1 MFYIVFYRKM
11 KKFSF
16 LLVGVFLLWTI
27 TFALAQEAAN
37 PEAATWATA
46 EEISLV
52 SAQPESAETT
62 ADTTEVAQPEATEV
76 ASEETAA
83 PEATEVTTWN
93 EIEVAETT
101 AETADAE
108 TVEDNSIKISDAA
121 KEKYSEEQI
130 AAYEWAFNN
139 GITTIN
145 DIEKA
150 KLSGWLTRAQLAK
163 MMSQYLTN
171 VLWQTPA
178 TTEEKANYSDV
189 DESLGDLADF
199 IEVAYA
205 YKIMWVKWDGTPLA
219 KFNPKGQVT
228 RAEYATVFS
237 RVLFGDKYNKS
248 EWNYYEDHIKALKK
262 VGILTNDNASIKE
275 VRGWVMLMMYRSVNV
290 DLTIADEEPSQEV
303 ISIANPASEYCVAQ
317 WWELNIVA
325 DEEGNQSGICKL
337 ADGTEVEEW
346 EYYRAN
352 HQEEIEAATWDTVT
366 APLYTEEDL
375 KSAEKVIMEE
385 GFGKLNVKV
394 ENVNLKYMGDEK
406 ANLELKYCQEL
417 DSTVE
422 ECIVFESDFYIP
434 EQDAQMAWAFEPNT
448 TLTGYQW
455 YLGRT
460 KGGEWKVLTFG
471 Y

>member
-1 MFYIVFYRKM
+1 
-11 KKFSF
+11 
-16 LLVGVFLLWTI
+16 
-27 TFALAQEAAN
+27 
-37 PEAATWATA
+37 
-46 EEISLV
+46 
-52 SAQPESAETT
+52 
-62 ADTTEVAQPEATEV
+62 
-76 ASEETAA
+76 
-83 PEATEVTTWN
+83 
-93 EIEVAETT
+93 
-101 AETADAE
+101 
-108 TVEDNSIKISDAA
+108 
-121 KEKYSEEQI
+121 
-130 AAYEWAFNN
+130 
-139 GITTIN
+139 
-145 DIEKA
+145 
-150 KLSGWLTRAQLAK
+150 
-163 MMSQYLTN
+163 
-171 VLWQTPA
+171 
-178 TTEEKANYSDV
+178 
-189 DESLGDLADF
+189 
-199 IEVAYA
+199 
-205 YKIMWVKWDGTPLA
+205 
-219 KFNPKGQVT
+219 
-228 RAEYATVFS
+228 
-237 RVLFGDKYNKS
+237 
-248 EWNYYEDHIKALKK
+248 
-262 VGILTNDNASIKE
+262 
-275 VRGWVMLMMYRSVNV
+275 LMMYRSVNV

-375 KSAEKVIMEE
+375 KAAEKVIMEE